1 MTSAPPHDL
10 AGLVLMVFLLGLRH
24 GMDPDHLA
32 TVDGLA
38 RRNAR
43 DRPRVARWSGCFFS
57 LGHGAIVTLVA
68 GFVAA
73 TLHDG
78 AAPQWLERLGAWI
91 SIVFLLALGIANVVA
106 VFRTPA
112 DRVVRLAGFKGR
124 WLGRIAE
131 TSHPAVIAMIGA
143 AFALSFDTVS
153 QAALFSLTAVH
164 LAGWPFSVG
173 LGLVFTLGMMATDGL
188 NGAWVARMLER
199 ADRRARVASRVMGL
213 AIALLGIGIAG
224 LGVARLL
231 STQAAAML
239 AGAELALGFGVAIIA
254 VASFAVAMRLARP
267 VPA

>member
-1 MTSAPPHDL
+1 MISSLPHDL

-38 RRNAR
+38 RHNAQ

-68 GFVAA
+68 AFVAA

-91 SIVFLLALGIANVVA
+91 SIVFLLGLGIVNVVA

-124 WLGRIAE
+124 WVGRIAE
-131 TSHPAVIAMIGA
+131 TGHPAVIAVIGA
-143 AFALSFDTVS
+143 AFAISFDTVS
-153 QAALFSLTAVH
+153 QTALFSLTAVH
-164 LAGWPFSVG
+164 LAGWPLSVA

-188 NGAWVARMLER
+188 NGAWVARMIAR

-213 AIALLGIGIAG
+213 AIASLGIGIAC
-224 LGVARLL
+224 LGMARLL
-231 STQAAAML
+231 SAQAAAVL
-239 AGAELALGFGVAIIA
+239 AGAELPMGFGVAIIA
-254 VASFAVAMRLARP
+254 ATSFAVAMRLARP
-267 VPA
+267 TAA